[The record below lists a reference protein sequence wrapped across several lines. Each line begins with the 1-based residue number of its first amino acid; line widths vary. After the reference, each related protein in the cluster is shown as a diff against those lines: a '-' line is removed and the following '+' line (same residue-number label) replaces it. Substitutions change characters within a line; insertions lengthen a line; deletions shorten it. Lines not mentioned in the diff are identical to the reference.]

1 MQNGI
6 HFISGLPRAGSTL
19 LAGILR
25 QNPRFHAAMTSG
37 VGSLMLSL
45 LGEMSQRNE
54 FGVFFNNE
62 QRKEILRSVVAGYY
76 KDIHTKKVVF
86 DTNRFWCS
94 RMSLVADLYPKGKV
108 IATVRHL
115 PWIMDS
121 VERLMRKNKYET
133 SRIFNYDPG
142 GTVYSR
148 VEALSS
154 GSGLV
159 GFAWNALKE
168 AFYSEEADRLMLIKY
183 ETLTREPEKAVSAI
197 YDFVGEPP
205 FKHDFDNVQYSEPE
219 FDARLGSPGLHDV
232 SRRVVPQE
240 RQSILPPDLFRRYEN
255 DSFWMDPALNLR
267 RVRVV

>member
-62 QRKEILRSVVAGYY
+62 QRKEILRSVVTGYY
-76 KDIHTKKVVF
+76 KDTHPRKVVF

-94 RMSLVADLYPKGKV
+94 RMSLVADLFPKAKV

-148 VEALSS
+148 VEALSA

-168 AFYSEEADRLMLIKY
+168 AFYSEEADRLLIIKY
-183 ETLTREPEKAVSAI
+183 ETLTREPEKAIGAI

-219 FDARLGSPGLHDV
+219 FDARLGTPGLHDV

-240 RQSILPPDLFRRYEN
+240 RQTILPPDLFRRYEN